1 MTAQDPEKLVSDS
14 DVDLTW
20 LRPYDVSESS
30 YPVQP
35 ELPVNP
41 RFCSANWNGYI
52 ANLRLHEDYRL
63 ELEHFEFPFA
73 DDAGPQ
79 ICNAFFRG
87 DFSITFRPFFAGP
100 RTTIPFRDGR
110 IVQNREQWEI
120 DDQRL
125 HCYVV
130 GIMQSPGTRQPE
142 GLRVEVCCLFSVVEC
157 FAPVHLVPPQV
168 RGDLDALVGKMVT
181 SSIKMLDEERGTLIL
196 EIESV
201 LED

>member
-1 MTAQDPEKLVSDS
+1 MTAQIPEILVNDS
-14 DVDLTW
+14 DVDLKW
-20 LRPYDVSESS
+20 LRPYDVSRSS
-30 YPVQP
+30 YPVPP
-35 ELPVNP
+35 EVPDNSI
-41 RFCSANWNGYI
+41 RCSANWNEYI
-52 ANLRLHEDYRL
+52 AELRLHADYRL
-63 ELEHFEFPFA
+63 ELEQFEFPFA

-110 IVQNREQWEI
+110 IVQDREQWEI

-130 GIMQSPGTRQPE
+130 GILQSPDARQPE

-157 FAPVHLVPPQV
+157 FAPVDLVPPQL
-168 RGDLDALVGKMVT
+168 REDLDALVGKMVT
-181 SSIKMLDEERGTLIL
+181 SSIKMFDEERGTVVLQ
-196 EIESV
+196 IESV
-201 LED
+201 VEE